1 MSCKKRIAEKSC
13 RRNGKKAECL
23 TLTDIIRLYRE
34 EYFSVLEDEL
44 GKFKKIYK
52 AQEELDELIRAA
64 ASGKDPETGR
74 KMPHQS
80 RFPVEA
86 LLQQWAEVLPRA
98 AAEIGDCSTF
108 QQLHDL
114 IKGKRLKGIG
124 PLTCYDTALRIGY
137 ALGFP
142 PKKTVYLHAGAQ
154 LPGESKK
161 SDKCVERGKLQG
173 ELDALPAYHI
183 ENLLCIYK
191 NELASIG
198 SLRKKQ
204 Q

>member
-1 MSCKKRIAEKSC
+1 MSCKKHITEKSC
-13 RRNGKKAECL
+13 RRNGKKAENL

-52 AQEELDELIRAA
+52 APKLKELIRAA
-64 ASGKDPETGR
+64 ASGKDPETGK

-80 RFPVEA
+80 RFPAEA
-86 LLQQWAEVLPRA
+86 LLQQWAEVLPDA
-98 AAEIGDCSTF
+98 VAEIKNCSTF

-114 IKGKRLKGIG
+114 IKEKRLKGIG

-142 PKKTVYLHAGAQ
+142 PKETVYLHAGAQ

-161 SDKCVERGKLQG
+161 PDGCVKKG
-173 ELDALPAYHI
+173 ELLGELAALPAYHI

-198 SLRKKQ
+198 SLRKK
-204 Q
+204 